1 MQIWGYPMFKQTD
14 VDLDIDF
21 AMFGVVDLDI
31 FDM

>member
-1 MQIWGYPMFKQTD
+1 MFKQTD